1 MKTYAIKEIFGPTI
15 QGEGSHAGTAVL
27 FVRFAGCNRW
37 SGRMEDRSK
46 AVCWFCDTDFLGG
59 ERLSADQVVD
69 KLKNLSPFV
78 KTVVISGGEATLQ
91 LDLEFVK
98 TLKQAGFSLH
108 LETNGSKDIAELRSY
123 FDHVTVSPKQAAEQ
137 TKIKDADDIKILYP
151 PPIDGL
157 HISQFES
164 MGKNLFLQ
172 PVDGPDLSANT
183 DLAIA
188 FCHAHPQWRV
198 SIQLHKILGVQ

>member
-37 SGRMEDRSK
+37 SGRMEDQPK
-46 AVCWFCDTDFLGG
+46 AICWFCDTDFVGG
-59 ERLSADQVVD
+59 ERLTALQVVE

-78 KTVVISGGEATLQ
+78 KTIVVSGGEATLQ
-91 LDLEFVK
+91 LDLEFVE
-98 TLKQAGFSLH
+98 TMKQHGFNLH
-108 LETNGSKDIAELRSY
+108 LETNGSKDITVLRPY
-123 FDHVTVSPKQAAEQ
+123 FDHVTVSPKQPASA
-137 TKIKDADDIKILYP
+137 TKIKDADDMKILYP
-151 PPIDGL
+151 PPIEGL
-157 HISQFES
+157 NVEDFES

>member
-46 AVCWFCDTDFLGG
+46 AVCWFCDTDFFGG

-108 LETNGSKDIAELRSY
+108 LETNGSKDISELRSY

-157 HISQFES
+157 RISQFES

-172 PVDGPDLSANT
+172 PIDGPGLSANT